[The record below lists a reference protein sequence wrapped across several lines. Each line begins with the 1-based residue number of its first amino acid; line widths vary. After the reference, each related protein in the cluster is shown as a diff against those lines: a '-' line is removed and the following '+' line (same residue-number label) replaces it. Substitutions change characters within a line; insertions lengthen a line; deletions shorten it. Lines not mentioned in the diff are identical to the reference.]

1 MGSLTAARLRLPA
14 VRESQPRSLH
24 FDAPEG
30 CRRGTYSSVHTQT
43 QTNTQRGPTQTNK
56 QTNKPP
62 QRKYGAGS
70 RRGGALL
77 IRGATAPR
85 PHPQRAASLISHAEG
100 KLSVCTA
107 TERRWLCLQRE
118 PRRDVD
124 PVDVDQLT
132 SFSYRTA
139 AGLACSAPCPAS
151 VGRAAPSAR
160 TIFILTR
167 RRGVPTRHTHKWDAD
182 GLRPRHLLE
191 STHTQTHTNTNK
203 HTMRS
208 DKVRCGLTPW
218 RRPPHQRS

>member
-1 MGSLTAARLRLPA
+1 M
-14 VRESQPRSLH
+14 
-24 FDAPEG
+24 
-30 CRRGTYSSVHTQT
+30 
-43 QTNTQRGPTQTNK
+43 
-56 QTNKPP
+56 
-62 QRKYGAGS
+62 
-70 RRGGALL
+70 
-77 IRGATAPR
+77 
-85 PHPQRAASLISHAEG
+85 
-100 KLSVCTA
+100 CTA

-191 STHTQTHTNTNK
+191 STHTQTHTNTNNANTQCGPTK
-203 HTMRS
+203 YGADSRRGGALLIRGARAPRALAPTPSELWSLHISVAISHAEVTLCHEEEDHDGVHGAFAMI
-208 DKVRCGLTPW
+208 VRRTCNGKA
-218 RRPPHQRS
+218 QRKS